1 MLCLVSVN
9 YLYLLFVDFL
19 NYSVLFDPCPQ
30 IKNIVIDSALYKAVI
45 SLKIFFCFYLMCLL
59 IFETFSLFKKK
70 SSLVNISFENFYY
83 SPV

>member
-45 SLKIFFCFYLMCLL
+45 SLKIFFFV
-59 IFETFSLFKKK
+59 FT
-70 SSLVNISFENFYY
+70 
-83 SPV
+83 